1 MSKEL
6 MFLIVVLVSVN
17 ILVLTLAFMNAKV
30 KDWTVK
36 ERTWRG

>member
-6 MFLIVVLVSVN
+6 MFLVSVLVVN
-17 ILVLTLAFMNAKV
+17 ILVLALAFMKAKT